1 VQVGID
7 VMTTALPHI
16 QSGAPRALAVGG
28 KRRFSGL
35 PDVPTIGET
44 VAGYEANSWCGV
56 GVPKGTPNDIIERLN
71 REINAGLADP
81 TLKARL
87 ASVATTP
94 IFFTPAEFGAYL
106 AAEIEKWGKVVR
118 MAGVKPE

>member
-1 VQVGID
+1 
-7 VMTTALPHI
+7 
-16 QSGAPRALAVGG
+16 
-28 KRRFSGL
+28 
-35 PDVPTIGET
+35 VPT
-44 VAGYEANSWCGV
+44 
-56 GVPKGTPNDIIERLN
+56 GTPDDIIERLN
-71 REINAGLADP
+71 REINSGLADP

-87 ASVATTP
+87 ANVATTP